1 MEQTVETTYKEPP
14 DPKVQR
20 LFALTYESVT

>member
-1 MEQTVETTYKEPP
+1 MEQTVETTYKEPLN
-14 DPKVQR
+14 PKVER